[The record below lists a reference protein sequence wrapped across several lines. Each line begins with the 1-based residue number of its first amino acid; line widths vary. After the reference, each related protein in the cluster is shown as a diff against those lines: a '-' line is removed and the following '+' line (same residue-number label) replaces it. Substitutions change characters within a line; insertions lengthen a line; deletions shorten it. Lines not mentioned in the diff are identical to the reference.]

1 MSWIDTPSDQR
12 LIIAGENWQENCLFR
27 GTQEIHRKLLNLHEL
42 ASKFPLSLHLMAKDS
57 DSPSFEVSAILG
69 GCVWFTGLHFP
80 QSFEEYAGRE
90 QHICFFPNYFTII
103 LFMYS
108 FIFGCAGSLLLC
120 GLFSSCS
127 EQGLVSSCGARASHC
142 SGFSCHGAQDSR
154 ISVVVGLGL
163 SSCGPRP

>member
-1 MSWIDTPSDQR
+1 MPSDQR

-57 DSPSFEVSAILG
+57 YSPSFEVSAILG

-90 QHICFFPNYFTII
+90 QHICFFPNYFTIV

-108 FIFGCAGSLLLC
+108 FIFGCTGSLLLC
-120 GLFSSCS
+120 GLFSRCS
-127 EQGLVSSCGARASHC
+127 EQGLVSSRGVRASRC
-142 SGFSCHGAQDSR
+142 SGFSCCRAQALGAWA
-154 ISVVVGLGL
+154 SVTAASGL
-163 SSCGPRP
+163 SSCGSQA